1 MKIFAHSF
9 AVVALLVAA
18 VNGFDVYQN
27 DYTQQS
33 EASEVGQ
40 VSPASQ
46 VSDDSPSQVDPVQQ
60 DNGCTLSG
68 SYVQGTNVSHCNT
81 VIIDSLSVPAGVT
94 LDLSNLTS
102 GAHIQFQG
110 TTTFG
115 QKLWDGPLLK
125 LKGTVLSVT
134 GPGTLDGQG
143 SWYWPQGQNV
153 TKPVFFKMNR
163 VINSTLSGFNLINV
177 PYRTFSIGNS
187 NYTTITGL
195 TLNSTAGNGIAKN
208 TDGFDLSKNDHFTIT
223 GNRIY
228 NQDDC
233 LAMQSSTNTVFSNN
247 YCSGGHGISIGSLG
261 GDKQDSSTTV
271 AGLLVKGN
279 TIVNSDNGIRIKTII
294 GLQGLVTDASYIDNK
309 LVNVKNAIVMH
320 SDYNKTKGGYSGI
333 PTSLVNIT
341 NIKID
346 GLSGSATNLYDVV
359 VNPDVVSNWE
369 FNNIAV
375 NATNVGQCN
384 GGPSNVQC

>member
-1 MKIFAHSF
+1 
-9 AVVALLVAA
+9 
-18 VNGFDVYQN
+18 
-27 DYTQQS
+27 
-33 EASEVGQ
+33 
-40 VSPASQ
+40 
-46 VSDDSPSQVDPVQQ
+46 
-60 DNGCTLSG
+60 
-68 SYVQGTNVSHCNT
+68 
-81 VIIDSLSVPAGVT
+81 
-94 LDLSNLTS
+94 
-102 GAHIQFQG
+102 
-110 TTTFG
+110 
-115 QKLWDGPLLK
+115 
-125 LKGTVLSVT
+125 
-134 GPGTLDGQG
+134 
-143 SWYWPQGQNV
+143 
-153 TKPVFFKMNR
+153 MNR

-195 TLNSTAGNGIAKN
+195 TLNSTAGNGVAKN